1 MWIGDK
7 SILRREAVVDNREHS
22 YTQAFK
28 QIAKA
33 ANSPSPLKQILTTTA
48 KSTAKAV
55 KANGCTIMLLNPQKE
70 HLDII
75 AAYGLSDL
83 YLRKGA
89 LKADRSLREVLDGKI
104 VAISD
109 ATKDERTQYPEAA
122 EMEGIRSV
130 LASPLLQKGEVIG
143 EIRIYTHEARKFSQ
157 TDKDFLSTVANII
170 AVALEKNELH
180 QVLKT
185 EHEETVTK
193 RRKLTETPKLPSSSL
208 RPSSFGHPSEE
219 EFARLL
225 DFYRIE
231 WLYEP
236 RSFPLARQDNKVA
249 EMFTPDF
256 YLPELDLYIEL
267 TTLKQS
273 LITEKNRKL
282 RRLRELYP
290 EVNIKLLN
298 KNDYLRLLAKYGYGR
313 LGETKVEGIDCV
325 LFSHTQIQRRVKALA
340 KRISHDYVG
349 RKLVL
354 VGILKGVV
362 CFMSDLMQHISL
374 PLAVEFMAISYYGTN
389 KESAVKITKDLDTSI
404 AGLDVLMVE
413 DIVDTGMTLN
423 YVLNHLA
430 SHNPASLRVCT
441 LLDKRARRLVD
452 VPLDYI
458 GFEIPD
464 EFVVGYGLD
473 YHGEY
478 RNLPFIGALNP
489 ELREEEGKK

>member
-1 MWIGDK
+1 M
-7 SILRREAVVDNREHS
+7 DNREHS
-22 YTQAFK
+22 YSQAFK
-28 QIAKA
+28 QVGRA
-33 ANSPSPLKQILTTTA
+33 ANSLLPLKNVLNTVA
-48 KSTAKAV
+48 KSAAKAL
-55 KANGCTIMLLNPQKE
+55 KAAGCSIMLLNPQKE

-89 LKADRSLREVLDGKI
+89 LKASKSLPEVLDGKI
-104 VAISD
+104 LAIFD
-109 ATKDERTQYPEAA
+109 VTQDKRAQYPEAA
-122 EMEGIRSV
+122 EMERISSL
-130 LASPLLQKGEVIG
+130 LAAPITQKGEVIG
-143 EIRIYTHEARKFSQ
+143 EIRTYTREPRQFSQ
-157 TDKDFLSTVANII
+157 ADKDFLATVADIV
-170 AVALEKNELH
+170 AVTLEKTELY
-180 QVLKT
+180 QILKT

-193 RRKLTETPKLPSSSL
+193 RRKLAETPKLPSSSL

-219 EFARLL
+219 EFAKLL

-236 RSFPLARQDNKVA
+236 RSFPLAWQNDKVA

-282 RRLRELYP
+282 RRIRELYP
-290 EVNIKLLN
+290 EINIKLLN
-298 KNDYLRLLAKYGYGR
+298 KSDYLRLLAKYGYGR
-313 LGETKVEGIDCV
+313 LGGTKVEGIDHV

-340 KRISHDYVG
+340 KRISRDYTG
-349 RKLVL
+349 KNLVL

-362 CFMSDLMQHISL
+362 CFMSDLMQQITL
-374 PLAVEFMAISYYGTN
+374 PLAVDFMAISYYGTDN
-389 KESAVKITKDLDTSI
+389 ESAVNITKDFDINIT
-404 AGLDVLMVE
+404 GLDVLMVE

-423 YVLNHLA
+423 YILNHLA

-441 LLDKRARRLVD
+441 LLDKRVRRLID

-458 GFEIPD
+458 GLEIPD

-473 YHGEY
+473 YQGEY

-489 ELREEEGKK
+489 ELIEEGEKK

>member
-1 MWIGDK
+1 M
-7 SILRREAVVDNREHS
+7 DNREHS
-22 YTQAFK
+22 YSQAFK

-33 ANSPSPLKQILTTTA
+33 TNSLLPLKNVLNSTA
-48 KSTAKAV
+48 KSAAKAL
-55 KANGCTIMLLNPQKE
+55 KAAGCSIMLLNPQKE

-89 LKADRSLREVLDGKI
+89 LKASKSLPEVLDGKT
-104 VAISD
+104 VAIFD
-109 ATKDERTQYPEAA
+109 VTKDKRAQYPEAA
-122 EMEGIRSV
+122 EMAGINSL
-130 LASPLLQKGEVIG
+130 LATPIPQRGEVIG
-143 EIRIYTHEARKFSQ
+143 EIRIYTREPKKFSQ
-157 TDKDFLSTVANII
+157 ADKDFLTTVANIV
-170 AVALEKNELH
+170 AVTLEKTELY

-185 EHEETVTK
+185 EHEETVTQ
-193 RRKLTETPKLPSSSL
+193 RRRLAETPKLPASSL
-208 RPSSFGHPSEE
+208 RPSSFGHSSEE
-219 EFARLL
+219 EFAKLL

-236 RSFPLARQDNKVA
+236 RSFPLAWQDNKIV

-256 YLPELDLYIEL
+256 YLPELDIYIEL

-290 EVNIKLLN
+290 EINIKLLN
-298 KNDYLRLLAKYGYGR
+298 KSDYLRLLAKYGYGR
-313 LGETKVEGIDCV
+313 LGETKVEGIDHV

-340 KRISHDYVG
+340 KRISRDYIG
-349 RKLVL
+349 KNLVL

-362 CFMSDLMQHISL
+362 CFMSDLMQQITL
-374 PLAVEFMAISYYGTN
+374 PLSVDFMAISYYGTDN
-389 KESAVKITKDLDTSI
+389 EAAVKITKDFDASI
-404 AGLDVLMVE
+404 SGLDVLMVE

-423 YVLNHLA
+423 YILNHLA

-441 LLDKRARRLVD
+441 LLDKRIRRLVD

-464 EFVVGYGLD
+464 EFIVGYGLD

-478 RNLPFIGALNP
+478 RNLPFIGALYP
-489 ELREEEGKK
+489 ELIEEEAKK